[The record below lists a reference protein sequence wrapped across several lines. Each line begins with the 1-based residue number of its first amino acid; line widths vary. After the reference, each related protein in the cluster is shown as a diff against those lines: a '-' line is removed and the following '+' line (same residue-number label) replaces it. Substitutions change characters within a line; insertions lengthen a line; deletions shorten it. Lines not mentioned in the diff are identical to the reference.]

1 MQAKIDAIQKT
12 FDERIDAV
20 QTACNQRIDQLQA
33 SYDAKLN
40 DARYIVISFIFFSGL
55 FNMIVQLTANSI
67 KSPDG
72 VRE

>member
-20 QTACNQRIDQLQA
+20 RTACNQRIDQLQA

-40 DARYIVISFIFFSGL
+40 DARYIVISFTFFFL
-55 FNMIVQLTANSI
+55 VYSI
-67 KSPDG
+67 W
-72 VRE
+72 